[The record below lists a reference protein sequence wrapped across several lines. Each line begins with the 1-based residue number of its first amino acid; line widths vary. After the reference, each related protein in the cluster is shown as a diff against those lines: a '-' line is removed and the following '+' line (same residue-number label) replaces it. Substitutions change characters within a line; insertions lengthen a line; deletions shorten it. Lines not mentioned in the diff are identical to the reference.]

1 MRHTMLLI
9 GVAVVLP
16 AAGCPSTNPIE
27 CRDNTSC
34 DLSAGGICTVAPSG
48 NQWCAYPDPACPG
61 GFRYSDFHTGDD
73 VAGTCVMVGGD
84 ADAGVDA
91 PVRTWSEPVALELN
105 DPTQAESGAS
115 ASPNGLEL
123 YFSAPQAQ
131 GSFLGDI
138 FYVTRTG
145 TSFAWGTSRMAV
157 GGVNSAQQEGG
168 AVVSAD
174 GLELYLGRAGSV
186 FRSTRATVGAA
197 WGVATTTGLV
207 GSNPDVLADGRTM
220 YYRGDAASCPVD
232 LCLVKVTRA
241 GAALPWGDPV
251 VEQVNDGGSYQIAD
265 ISGDGLRVLLSA
277 PSRQGVAPVAVATR
291 VNRTAPWSAPA
302 PIAELAIYAGVISAR
317 WSWDEREMYL
327 GFFTG
332 ANDIYVSQLR

>member
-1 MRHTMLLI
+1 MRHTVLLFS
-9 GVAVVLP
+9 VAVVAP

-48 NQWCAYPDPACPG
+48 SQWCAYPDPACPG

-73 VAGTCVMVGGD
+73 VAGTCVMVGD
-84 ADAGVDA
+84 DVDAGVDA
-91 PVRTWSEPVALELN
+91 PAGAWSEPVALELN
-105 DPTQAESGAS
+105 DPMQPESGANVT
-115 ASPNGLEL
+115 PNGLEL
-123 YFSAPQAQ
+123 YFAAPQAP
-131 GSFLGDI
+131 GSFFGDI

-145 TSFAWGTSRMAV
+145 TSFAWGTSRMPVAA
-157 GGVNSAQQEGG
+157 VNSGQTEGG

-174 GLELYLGRAGSV
+174 GLEMYLGRAGSLFV
-186 FRSTRATVGAA
+186 SKRATLGSA
-197 WGVATTTGLV
+197 WGAPTAIGIN
-207 GSNPDVLADGRTM
+207 GSSPDILADGRTM

-232 LCLVKVTRA
+232 LCMVKLTRA

-251 VEQVNDGGSYQIAD
+251 VEPVNDGGSYQIAD

-277 PSRQGVAPVAVATR
+277 PSRLGVAPVAIATR
-291 VNRTAPWSAPA
+291 VNRTAPWSAAA
-302 PIAELAIYAGVISAR
+302 PIAELAVYTAINSAR

-332 ANDIYVSQLR
+332 AQDIYVSQLR